1 MVGRAGRIGLV
12 ITTMLLLALPLPGW
26 AGSSQA
32 ALAVGVIVPARCAVQ
47 TPGTLA
53 PSDLAGRGAGESV
66 AMRCTKGI
74 LPAGIASSANP
85 GTVGPQITR
94 DLVLISTTPGASAP
108 RPLTEMTVPVVGEAA
123 GLVITVNF

>member
-12 ITTMLLLALPLPGW
+12 ITMLLLALPLPVW

-32 ALAVGVIVPARCAVQ
+32 ALAVGVVVPARCAVQ

-53 PSDLAGRGAGESV
+53 PSGLAGHAAGESV

-74 LPAGIASSANP
+74 LPSGIASSANP

-94 DLVLISTTPGASAP
+94 DLVLISTTPGTSAP
-108 RPLTEMTVPVVGEAA
+108 RPLTEAAVPVVGEAT